1 MKATCVSFRRGYTL
15 IELLVVIGVMFL
27 LSGSLIANYNAF
39 NDNQRLKQA
48 ALTLKNTLRG
58 AQSRALA
65 GQKPTSGCTELVG
78 YEISFTETSYSL
90 QARCSDGLAGEAS
103 AVTLPTGVTFS
114 PVPSSILFVVLTGRT
129 DKTGDV
135 SLVLL
140 GLAKRYTLLLHS
152 NGDIEDSGFG
162 AL

>member
-27 LSGSLIANYNAF
+27 LSGSLIANYNGF
-39 NDNQRLKQA
+39 NDNQKLKQA
-48 ALTLKNTLRG
+48 ALALKNTLRG
-58 AQSRALA
+58 AQSRALS
-65 GQKPTSGCTELVG
+65 GQKPTSGCTQFVG

-90 QARCSDGLAGEAS
+90 QARCSDGLAGEVTS
-103 AVTLPTGVTFS
+103 ITLPSGITFS
-114 PVPSSILFVVLTGRT
+114 PVPASILFAVLTGRT
-129 DKTGDV
+129 NKTTDV
-135 SLVLL
+135 SLILL
-140 GLAKRYTLLLHS
+140 GLAKRYTLLLHP